1 VMAVVGQ
8 MKHHRNERRKNKM
21 KTILGKMKIV
31 AVALSCVILGVLFYV
46 SGNGE
51 VQAETTATLNTTDTE
66 TEYVYAEFSG
76 DELLAQVSQCMT
88 DNAVPVVSGTEG
100 YLFAG
105 WFSDKTFAKKSAV
118 RTFDESIS
126 TYYAKYVPEDVLSIR
141 AQVSTVAGTDDNSNA
156 TRNIRFVSSVDS
168 LAYSKVGFKLEFGDT
183 TKYNNST
190 TVFQRIESSTTGD
203 EFTFSPKI
211 IDTDSEY
218 FMTATWTD
226 VLETDTTGF
235 YVRAYIK
242 TLDGVVIYG
251 PSRYVTV
258 TDGLSNNQVI
268 VPMEGTVADSATVT
282 YNDGTEIRTASAV
295 EVINNANKDTDDTY
309 THVRITLAG
318 TKSELDSVTTFAV
331 ADTTLSA
338 KYRYPYTKYTGT
350 GTDDMTWYNQYD
362 KNAEKEFVIATSA
375 DLYGFANVVN
385 GTGITADKFAGKTV
399 YMVADI
405 KANGTDSTYNWPGIG
420 LVSGGAGFA
429 GEFDGQMNTISGIKQ
444 TRTADGGGLF
454 ADIQESAVI
463 KNFKLID
470 SSFDA
475 GSKLYC
481 GSIVGHLRG
490 GIIENIYSNAT
501 ITNGGTYT
509 GGLIGCARHNLAN
522 FSMNNCWF
530 DGSVTNNEKFLG
542 GLIGS
547 IGNASGTSTYTQ
559 SIKNCLNTGDILIP
573 TTSTNTRYVGG
584 LFGYSYSRDDKMTI
598 SNCLNTSE
606 IQPQNTNY
614 GGGTG
619 SRAAQFNMIGYTE
632 LANDK
637 LTSEFSSV
645 YTTSQSLTSVNG
657 ATTNPTGVYAVTD
670 TNTIVGTKAM
680 EVMPAFYTSVSENG
694 INKVY
699 WAVTDET
706 PILGDFI
713 EFAKDGVDAVAF
725 DTTWYDGSKNY
736 TLYDAS
742 DLYGFAKLSKD
753 KSEDFYEETIKLG
766 TDITIP
772 NDGEALNWE
781 DNAPTFSWQSIC
793 PTTGFQGTFDG
804 QGHEIG
810 GIYLS
815 NTASGS
821 NGLFGITGTNATVQ
835 NFSLKDS
842 YFYSSKAIIG
852 SIVGTAKGTFD
863 SIYSSA
869 IVKTSDIQIGGIIG
883 TVNGTFTMDNCWF
896 AGELESSGTHHIG
909 GLVGHI
915 QNAGGTQTITNC
927 LNTGEIVST
936 NITANYVG
944 CLIGYCQPGISISN
958 CLNTKEL
965 QYNTSTSKTAYG
977 LIAGS
982 FSAPS
987 STVISSV
994 YTIDQEGV
1002 KYSNTVP
1009 SNSYIVSATSIMGG
1023 QASTTL
1029 SRLFASKTDDGD
1041 DYWLVTSGTP
1051 VLATFA
1057 EYAEETVVVVADTSW
1072 YNDDANE
1079 FTIRTA
1085 DELYGLAKLCND
1097 YTDTFEGKTIKLGA
1111 DICINKGTATEWEDG
1126 THLPINIWTP
1136 IGITPGTAFAGSFDG
1151 QGHTISGIYLK
1162 SDSEYLGM
1170 FGILNTAG
1178 KATIKNLRLTNS
1190 YLERTSSSGLASGVH
1205 GLGSIAGQGSGRLD
1219 NVYSNAILVNGST
1232 NTGGL
1237 VGSVVQS
1244 NVTLDVINCW
1254 FTGSVTGGVQDTT
1267 AENDWVGGIVGYA
1280 TSDVT
1285 INMTN
1290 CLVAADIS
1298 SKLAQ
1303 GSSYVGG
1310 LSGRVGAGQIQS
1322 CMVVGTIN
1330 YEQSGYACSI
1340 VGTTVNSGLSIQEC
1354 YNATN
1359 TSQDWSNVA
1368 PTIIDVTRFTDC
1380 GAGNYNLEK
1389 ANTTYEDYC
1398 TYLATLENKG
1408 FTKYAM
1414 NVLDSV
1420 ENNTASGVW
1429 NATYTKEEMVM
1440 TVIYVAK
1447 TNKTY
1452 IAVGKDL
1459 PLSEHLLYQAKYI
1472 EGNKEGAQTTL
1483 HMPELHTYGDSFIIQ
1498 LKNGHFILA
1507 DGGMSQDTQYLLD
1520 YLEELVP
1527 EGEKPVIE
1535 AWFISHGH
1543 NDHIGIL
1550 CAFDKTPEYTQRI
1563 CVEGVYFSE
1572 PFCYD
1577 STKWDVIESG
1587 LRGALNCRTSSGAV
1601 TPIYRPQTGQRY
1613 YFNDITIDILY
1624 THEQLSVDIYKNDFN
1639 ESSTWLLYT
1648 IEGQTF
1654 LHAGDTGE
1662 QSISVV
1668 KNSYNQA
1675 YLDFDV
1681 MATFH
1686 HGQNVYNSYVDYFK
1700 YKTVLYTTFVTDS
1713 QTANLNTDANN
1724 RMKQNA
1730 LENDGEYT
1738 SWGEGTKIL
1747 TFPYVVGASQT
1758 LPLRTWTYHPDRET
1772 PTQYKLNE

>member
-1 VMAVVGQ
+1 
-8 MKHHRNERRKNKM
+8 M
-21 KTILGKMKIV
+21 KTMFGKIKIV
-31 AVALSCVILGVLFYV
+31 IVAFVCVMLGVLFYV
-46 SGNGE
+46 NGNAE
-51 VQAETTATLNTTDTE
+51 VNAETTVTLNTTDTE

-168 LAYSKVGFKLEFGDT
+168 LAYSKVGFKLEFGGT

-258 TDGLSNNQVI
+258 TDGLSTNQVI

-350 GTDDMTWYNQYD
+350 GTDDSTWYDSSED
-362 KNAEKEFVIATSA
+362 KFVIATSA
-375 DLYGFANVVN
+375 DLYGFANIVTKGN
-385 GTGITADKFAGKTV
+385 AFAEKTV
-399 YMVADI
+399 YVVSDIEVNKGYADHDAL
-405 KANGTDSTYNWPGIG
+405 KWDMTKDSNGNEFPEGTIG
-420 LVSGGAGFA
+420 TNHAWTKIGAGAAAGRFA
-429 GEFDGQMNTISGIKQ
+429 GVFDGQKHAISGIYAV
-444 TRTADGGGLF
+444 ADSVRYGFF
-454 ADIQESAVI
+454 ADTAAGATV
-463 KNFKLID
+463 KNLKLTN
-470 SSFDA
+470 SFFE
-475 GSKLYC
+475 GGTYNIV
-481 GSIVGHLRG
+481 GSIAGATNG
-490 GIIENIYSNAT
+490 GIFENIYSNAVVKADGEN
-501 ITNGGTYT
+501 IGGILGAKYGTDAFN
-509 GGLIGCARHNLAN
+509 I
-522 FSMNNCWF
+522 NNCWF
-530 DGSVTNNEKFLG
+530 DGTVTKTTNKTCTAG
-542 GLIGS
+542 IIGR
-547 IGNASGTSTYTQ
+547 IDSTGSYIV
-559 SIKNCLNTGDILIP
+559 SNCLNTGKIK
-573 TTSTNTRYVGG
+573 TTYNGARYVGG
-584 LFGYSYSRDDKMTI
+584 LIGYSGSSKLDFAHSLNAGTVEQVTTQSSTRRNGLIAGYLAGVTYDNTYTI
-598 SNCLNTSE
+598 AQDGFDIVSNE
-606 IQPQNTNY
+606 
-614 GGGTG
+614 
-619 SRAAQFNMIGYTE
+619 E
-632 LANDK
+632 
-637 LTSEFSSV
+637 
-645 YTTSQSLTSVNG
+645 
-657 ATTNPTGVYAVTD
+657 TD
-670 TNTIVGTKAM
+670 TNKILNLNDIAGTKALNKISD
-680 EVMPAFYTSVSENG
+680 FYSLETVDG

-713 EFAKDGVDAVAF
+713 EFAKDGVDVVAF

-766 TDITIP
+766 ADIAIP
-772 NDGEALNWE
+772 NDGEPLGWE

-793 PTTGFQGTFDG
+793 PSTAFQGTFDG
-804 QGHEIG
+804 QGYVIR
-810 GIYLS
+810 GIYLN

-835 NFSLKDS
+835 NLSLTDS
-842 YFYSSKAIIG
+842 YFYSSQAING
-852 SIVGTAKGTFD
+852 SIAGTAKGTFD

-869 IVKTSDIQIGGIIG
+869 IVKTSGIQIGGIIG

-915 QNAGGTQTITNC
+915 QEMADTTQTITNC
-927 LNTGEIVST
+927 LNTGKIVTT
-936 NITANYVG
+936 NVDANYVG
-944 CLIGYCQPGISISN
+944 GLIGYCQPRINISN

-965 QYNTSTSKTAYG
+965 QHNTSTTKTYYG
-977 LIAGS
+977 LIAGR
-982 FSAPS
+982 FVLRP
-987 STVISSV
+987 TVITDV
-994 YTIDQEGV
+994 YTISQEGMS
-1002 KYSNTVP
+1002 YSNILP
-1009 SNSYIVSATSIMGG
+1009 SDSYIVSANDIQGEAAK
-1023 QASTTL
+1023 QKIPK
-1029 SRLFASKTDDGD
+1029 LFESKTGDGEG
-1041 DYWLVTSGTP
+1041 YWVVTSGTP

-1057 EYAEETVVVVADTSW
+1057 EYAEETVVVVADISW

-1085 DELYGLAKLCND
+1085 NELYGLAKLCND
-1097 YTDTFEGKTIKLGA
+1097 YTDTFEGKTIKLDS
-1111 DICINKGTATEWEDG
+1111 DICINKGVATEWEDG
-1126 THLPINIWTP
+1126 IHLPINIWTP
-1136 IGITPGTAFAGSFDG
+1136 IGVTPGTAFAGTFDG

-1190 YLERTSSSGLASGVH
+1190 YLEREASSGLASGVH
-1205 GLGSIAGQGSGRLD
+1205 GLGSIAGQGAGTLN
-1219 NVYSNAILVNGST
+1219 NVYSDAILVNGSS

-1237 VGSVVQS
+1237 VGSVIQQ
-1244 NVTLDVINCW
+1244 NVTLDVRDCW
-1254 FTGSVTGGVQDTT
+1254 FTGSVIGCALDTT
-1267 AENDWVGGIVGYA
+1267 SENDWVGGIVGYS
-1280 TSDVT
+1280 TNNVT

-1290 CLVAADIS
+1290 CLVAADLTS
-1298 SKLAQ
+1298 NLA
-1303 GSSYVGG
+1303 GASYVGG
-1310 LSGRVGAGQIQS
+1310 LSGRIFGGEIQS
-1322 CMVVGTIN
+1322 CMVFGSIN
-1330 YEQSGYACSI
+1330 GGETGFACGI
-1340 VGTTVNSGLSIQEC
+1340 AGKTENAVLSIKQC

-1359 TSQDWSNVA
+1359 TSRDYCNVT
-1368 PTIIDVTRFTDC
+1368 PGTIDVTHFTDY

-1389 ANTTYEDYC
+1389 ANTTYADYC
-1398 TYLATLENKG
+1398 SHLTTLESNG
-1408 FTKYAM
+1408 FKKYVAS
-1414 NVLDSV
+1414 VLDGLG
-1420 ENNTASGVW
+1420 NDTTNGVW

-1440 TVIYVAK
+1440 TVIHVAK
-1447 TNKTY
+1447 TQKTY
-1452 IAVGKDL
+1452 ISIGKDL

-1527 EGEKPVIE
+1527 VGEKPVIE

-1543 NDHIGIL
+1543 NDHIGVF
-1550 CAFDKTPEYTQRI
+1550 CAFDSHPEYTQRI
-1563 CVEGVYFSE
+1563 CVEGIYFNE

-1587 LRGALNCRTSSGAV
+1587 LRGAMNCRTSSGAV

-1772 PTQYKLNE
+1772 PTQY